1 MAVTTLVDEGV
12 IHESSVAIPMRDGV
26 LLYAD
31 VWRPDTDAALP
42 VLVART
48 PYGRDMLQSGLLSA
62 PPADVVRAGYV
73 VVYQDS
79 RGRFESEGDWA
90 PIGVEVDD
98 GYDTVE
104 WAAEQPWS
112 NGRVGM
118 FGASYMG
125 YTQWLAA
132 IARPPHLVAILPEV
146 ASAEYW
152 GTWFGTGGALRLA
165 HRIGWAAAVGA
176 AHARRIGAP
185 EPELEELL
193 DTQARIEAVLAG
205 GDVLAER
212 NRRMEAMVEPLFQY
226 RPLRENPLLA
236 KIAPWMADSLARE
249 DPDDPYFRG
258 PRPPCALPHARPPG
272 AARRRLVRHQR
283 ERHDRE
289 LRRNVGRGVD
299 PRSEARAAP
308 HRRPVA
314 ALDAADLGGGRRRLR
329 PERGRRPRADPPR
342 VVRPLAAGPAG
353 ADARRAA
360 RPHLRDGRERVA
372 RRVGVAAG
380 AHRVDLVV
388 PPQRRRRQHER
399 RRRRARARAAR

>member
-12 IHESSVAIPMRDGV
+12 IHESSVAIPIRDGV

-176 AHARRIGAP
+176 AHARRIGEP

-205 GDVLAER
+205 GEVLAER

-249 DPDDPYFRG
+249 DPDDPYFR
-258 PRPPCALPHARPPG
+258 ALDHRSHYRTLDLPALHVGGWYDINVNGTIANFVG
-272 AARRRLVRHQR
+272 MSAEASTADSEAARSV
-283 ERHDRE
+283 
-289 LRRNVGRGVD
+289 
-299 PRSEARAAP
+299 
-308 HRRPVA
+308 
-314 ALDAADLGGGRRRLR
+314 
-329 PERGRRPRADPPR
+329 
-342 VVRPLAAGPAG
+342 
-353 ADARRAA
+353 
-360 RPHLRDGRERVA
+360 
-372 RRVGVAAG
+372 
-380 AHRVDLVV
+380 
-388 PPQRRRRQHER
+388 
-399 RRRRARARAAR
+399 